1 MKIEPNNLYLGDCL
15 ELMKDIEDQSIDC
28 ILCDLPY
35 GLTDCKW
42 DNLIKFEDLW
52 KHYTRIIKKNRAIVL
67 FGAEPFSSK
76 LRLSNLSWYKYD
88 WVWIKNNPT
97 SWFSCKLKPMKKF
110 ENIMIF
116 SNGNTANG
124 SKNNMLYN
132 PQGLIIHNKK
142 VCGIKDCKADKE
154 GHRFSRPSHKKGH
167 IQKFTNYPNN
177 VLEFASKGKRIHN
190 TQKPVELIEYLVK
203 TYTNENDV
211 VLDNCIGS
219 GTTALACINTSRQWI
234 GMEILE
240 KYYNIAKERIENAK
254 CSN

>member
-15 ELMKDIEDQSIDC
+15 QLMKDIEDQSIDC

-35 GLTDCKW
+35 GLTGCKW
-42 DNLIKFEDLW
+42 DSSIKFSDLW

-88 WVWIKNNPT
+88 WVWIKTRATDFFN
-97 SWFSCKLKPMKKF
+97 CKLKPMKKF

-116 SNGNTANG
+116 SNGSTANG
-124 SKNNMLYN
+124 SKNNILYN
-132 PQGLIIHNKK
+132 PQGLTIHNKK
-142 VCGIKDCKADKE
+142 VCGIRDCKADKE
-154 GHRFSRPSHKKGH
+154 GHRVSRKSHKKEY
-167 IQKFTNYPNN
+167 IQEFTNYPNN
-177 VLEFASKGKRIHN
+177 VLEFASKGKTIHN

-240 KYYNIAKERIENAK
+240 KYYNIAKERIKNAK
-254 CSN
+254 YSN